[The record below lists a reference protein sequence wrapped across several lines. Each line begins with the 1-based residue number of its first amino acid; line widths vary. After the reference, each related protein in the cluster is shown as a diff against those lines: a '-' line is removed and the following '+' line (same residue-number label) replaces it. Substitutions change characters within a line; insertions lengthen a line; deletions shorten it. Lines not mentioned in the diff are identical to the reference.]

1 VPKGSSRKTSYW
13 LHLIPIETK
22 EVLLLAAPASGP
34 GGELTSAKYTSFEPL
49 RLLLAATTN
58 VQASVLDEAAKALKG
73 ANHTESTTSSSQTNN
88 SVAWDCLPEISTQIV
103 FNDVPSR
110 PASCA

>member
-1 VPKGSSRKTSYW
+1 MPKSSSRKTSYW

-34 GGELTSAKYTSFEPL
+34 GGESTLAKYTSFEPL

-58 VQASVLDEAAKALKG
+58 VQASVLDEAAKALAGGKSYG
-73 ANHTESTTSSSQTNN
+73 IYDVILTNERLRRLGLL
-88 SVAWDCLPEISTQIV
+88 A
-103 FNDVPSR
+103 
-110 PASCA
+110 

>member
-1 VPKGSSRKTSYW
+1 MPKGSSRKTSYW

-58 VQASVLDEAAKALKG
+58 VQASVLDEAAKALAAGKSYG
-73 ANHTESTTSSSQTNN
+73 IYDVTLTNEQLRRLGLL
-88 SVAWDCLPEISTQIV
+88 A
-103 FNDVPSR
+103 
-110 PASCA
+110 